1 MIEIEA
7 RSAIDDV
14 VPAKEAERG
23 VLFHTI
29 VTGTHAVSWSRDLSN
44 RLKWDRLWAECPW
57 STAFQSHSFFDI
69 WTRHYGDTWSP
80 LLVLAYRPDGSLAGL
95 MPLAMRNGVIV
106 GVGAHQAEYQGWI
119 SSPQESGTFIVGA
132 LGALTSQIRYRVLR
146 LRYLPIGLHS
156 EAIDRL
162 RSDRRAILFKHGAP
176 ILPTGT
182 SIADGALKKPSNR
195 SKLKRLQRLGNIE
208 FRVLDVQGFIAALNS
223 FAVMY
228 DLRHGALHGVR
239 PFSEDSKK
247 RDFHIDWFR
256 VAPEQL
262 HASCIYLDE
271 HLISALLLVRS
282 SARAH
287 LAISAYCPQHSQ
299 YSPGK
304 LNIYLAAQVLKEVG
318 IDEID
323 LTPGGDP
330 WKARFGRGES
340 EVAELVFFPTHLL
353 AIAQRFRVS
362 AKEVLRSALGKL
374 GLRVSYIKTVLGPLR
389 RRPMETAQGQEIVFI
404 RGSSHHV
411 TAAPRGGIGASV
423 NCLDDVMYVA
433 ANMPADAQERF
444 LKDALLRFER
454 GDTCGIALDAQRNE
468 YCVGWARRISQES
481 AVLVLEGVT
490 LSADAEVDI
499 AAACVSALLS
509 GAERENQIY
518 DQVIFRTRRDQV
530 PLHQAATQL
539 GFELRCPVEH

>member
-1 MIEIEA
+1 MKEIETH
-7 RSAIDDV
+7 SATDDV

-23 VLFHTI
+23 ALFYTI
-29 VTGTHAVSWSRDLSN
+29 ATGTHAVSWSRDLSN

-57 STAFQSHSFFDI
+57 STAFQSHSFFDT

-80 LLVLAYRPDGSLAGL
+80 LLVLAYRLDGSLAGL

-146 LRYLPIGLHS
+146 LRYLPIGFHS
-156 EAIDRL
+156 EAIDQL
-162 RSDRRAILFKHGAP
+162 RADHRAILFKHRAP
-176 ILPTGT
+176 ILPTGA
-182 SIADGALKKPSNR
+182 SIADGVLKKPSNR
-195 SKLKRLQRLGNIE
+195 SKLNRLQRLGNVE
-208 FRVLDVQGFIAALNS
+208 FRVLDAQGFIAALNS

-262 HASCIYLDE
+262 HASCIYLDG

-282 SARAH
+282 FARAH

-323 LTPGGDP
+323 LTPGGDS

-340 EVAELVFFPTHLL
+340 EVAELVFFPTHLF
-353 AIAQRFRVS
+353 AIAQRLRAS
-362 AKEVLRSALGKL
+362 AKEVLRSTLGKL
-374 GLRVSYIKTVLGPLR
+374 GLRVNDIKTVIGLLR
-389 RRPMETAQGQEIVFI
+389 RQPTEIAQGQEIVFF
-404 RGSSHHV
+404 RGSFHHV
-411 TAAPRGGIGASV
+411 TAAPRRGISASV
-423 NCLDDVMYVA
+423 NCLDDVMHVA
-433 ANMPADAQERF
+433 ANMPAGTRERF
-444 LKDALLRFER
+444 LKDALLRLER
-454 GDTCGIALDAQRNE
+454 GDTCGIALDPRRNE
-468 YCVGWARRISQES
+468 YCVGWSRRISQEP
-481 AVLVLEGVT
+481 AVLALEGVT

-499 AAACVSALLS
+499 AAGCLSALLS
-509 GAERENQIY
+509 VAERENQICE
-518 DQVIFRTRRDQV
+518 QVIVRTRRNQIL
-530 PLHQAATQL
+530 LHQAAIQL
-539 GFELRCPVEH
+539 GFGLTCPAEH